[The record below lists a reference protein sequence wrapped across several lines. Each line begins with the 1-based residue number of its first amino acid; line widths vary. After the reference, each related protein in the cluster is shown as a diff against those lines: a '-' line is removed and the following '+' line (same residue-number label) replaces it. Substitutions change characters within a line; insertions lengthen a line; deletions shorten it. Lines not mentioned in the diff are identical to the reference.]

1 MINNLKIAF
10 MGSGLFA
17 YNIITKLINQGVAI
31 NTIYTKPNKPSGRGQ
46 KLTESMVYN
55 LAVANNINVVTVP
68 NFKNLTDAQ
77 QFINAGFDV
86 ALVASYGV
94 LLPDNMLN
102 APKYGCV
109 NVHGSV
115 LPYWRGASPVQT
127 SILHNKAC
135 GVTLMQM
142 DKGLDT
148 GDIIEIVEY
157 NLTNNSYFTEVFND
171 LSVLGANMLLN
182 YLNNIANNIPI
193 KTTKQNNA
201 LATKCGIITKQQG
214 ALNFNNLAQHLQNQV
229 RAFQVFPTSFFTYN
243 NTIIKVLKAS
253 VVNNITNITA
263 TAWANQPVGTIINNS
278 NLQILCANNTVL
290 QIDTL
295 QRPSKKPMEY
305 NVFKQGFNFNLGDT
319 LN

>member
-1 MINNLKIAF
+1 MVNNLKIAF

-17 YNIITKLINQGVAI
+17 YNIITKLLNQGVVI

-55 LAVANNINVVTVP
+55 LAIANNINVVTVP
-68 NFKNLTDAQ
+68 NFKNLADIQ
-77 QFINAGFDV
+77 QFVNAGFDI

-94 LLPDNMLN
+94 LLPTDVLN
-102 APKYGCV
+102 APTYGCV

-115 LPYWRGASPVQT
+115 LPYWRGASPVQM
-127 SILHNKAC
+127 SILHNNAC

-148 GDIIEIVEY
+148 GDIIEIAEY
-157 NLTNNSYFTEVFND
+157 KLNNNSYFLSVFND
-171 LSVLGANMLLN
+171 LSALGTNMLLKH
-182 YLNNIANNIPI
+182 LNNIANNIPI

-214 ALNFNNLAQHLQNQV
+214 KLNFSNSAQYLQNQV

-243 NTIIKVLKAS
+243 NTVIKVLQAS
-253 VVNNITNITA
+253 VVNNNLGSTMGGK
-263 TAWANQPVGTIINNS
+263 QVGTIVNNT

-305 NVFKQGFNFNLGDT
+305 NVFKQGFTFTVGDV